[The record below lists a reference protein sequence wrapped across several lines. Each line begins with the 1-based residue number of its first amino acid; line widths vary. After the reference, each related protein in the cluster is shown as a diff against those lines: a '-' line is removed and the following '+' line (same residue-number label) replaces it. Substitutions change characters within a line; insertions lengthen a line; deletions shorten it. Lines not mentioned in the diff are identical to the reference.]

1 MVKYDPRNV
10 LFYFYDSTTQRYHE
24 HDRSH
29 YLDEHYR
36 LYIKGG
42 AGTHAFSKHQSRFVT
57 IVTCTV
63 ERVWMACCGIQC

>member
-1 MVKYDPRNV
+1 MIVYDPRNV
-10 LFYFYDSTTQRYHE
+10 LCYYYDITTKRYHE

-42 AGTHAFSKHQSRFVT
+42 AGTPAFSKQQSRFVT
-57 IVTCTV
+57 VITGTV
-63 ERVWMACCGIQC
+63 GRVWMTCCSI